1 MHQFI
6 ILMSCLSLKV
16 LSYPLI
22 SGNIKTNGLITSPKN
37 AIKYFE
43 LFFILIKFEITI
55 LSTST
60 SQIFGVFFSTIFF
73 FCYFCLIKK
82 FCSYYFLADL

>member
-6 ILMSCLSLKV
+6 ILILFLSLKV
-16 LSYPLI
+16 LTYPLI

-43 LFFILIKFEITI
+43 LFFILINFEITI

-60 SQIFGVFFSTIFF
+60 SQIFVVFFPP
-73 FCYFCLIKK
+73 YFSFATFVLSKNFVPII
-82 FCSYYFLADL
+82 S